1 LTFSFLQKNFNTYF
15 RNKNKIDRIKEEFA
29 FKLNEE
35 KEISDSKIN
44 RLRKLNVTYILNFK
58 LNYHWTNIAIEITGI
73 LWVSNIR
80 SYTNTRKSN
89 GWN

>member
-1 LTFSFLQKNFNTYF
+1 MTFSFLQKNFNTYF

-44 RLRKLNVTYILNFK
+44 RLRKLNVTYLLNFK

-80 SYTNTRKSN
+80 SYTSTRKSN